1 MNYGLYLSASGTLT
15 GMHRMDVVANNLAN
29 VNTVGFK
36 PDIVYQLERLP
47 ARLERD
53 EPIDSTSML
62 EMLGGGTFSDQ
73 TRVDLKQGSIQST
86 GNDLDLAIRGQ
97 GYFVVT
103 TGRGDGD
110 ERLRLTRDGRFTLD
124 PAGGLVQVSTG
135 LPVLDDRDLPIV
147 LDRTAQVRI
156 DSRGEILQ
164 DGQRVARI
172 QVTAVPDHSV
182 LSKTGDNLFRVN
194 SNAQVSR
201 QPAGAHVMQGHVEN
215 SGVDP
220 VLALKDLMNIS
231 KSVAACSR
239 IMQFHD
245 AIMDQAVNTF
255 GRVA

>member
-1 MNYGLYLSASGTLT
+1 MNYGLYLAASGTLT
-15 GMHRMDVVANNLAN
+15 GMHRMDVIANNLAN

-47 ARLERD
+47 ERLEGSQ
-53 EPIDSTSML
+53 PVDSFSML
-62 EMLGGGTFSDQ
+62 EMLGGGTLSDR
-73 TRVDLKQGSIQST
+73 TRVDLKQGAIQQT
-86 GNDLDLAIRGQ
+86 GNDLDLAIRGE
-97 GYFVVT
+97 GFFVVS
-103 TGRGDGD
+103 TGHGEGD

-124 PAGGLVQVSTG
+124 AAGQLVQISTG

-147 LDRTAQVRI
+147 LDRAATVRI
-156 DSRGEILQ
+156 DAGGAILQ
-164 DGQRVARI
+164 NNQPVARV
-172 QVTAVPDHSV
+172 QVTAVPDHSI

-201 QPAGAHVMQGHVEN
+201 QQAGSQVMQGHVEG

-220 VLALKDLMNIS
+220 VIALKDLMNIS
-231 KSVAACSR
+231 KSVATSAR

-245 AIMDQAVNTF
+245 SIMDQAINTF